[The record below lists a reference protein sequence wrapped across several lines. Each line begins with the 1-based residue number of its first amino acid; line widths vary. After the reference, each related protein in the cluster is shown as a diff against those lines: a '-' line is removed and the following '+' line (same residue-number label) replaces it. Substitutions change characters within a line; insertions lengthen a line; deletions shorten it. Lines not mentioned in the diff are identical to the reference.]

1 MNQLILKIRFFCL
14 IVVLCLSACGGLWL
28 PKEVQLSQA
37 QLQALIA
44 RKFPIKKTLST
55 FVINVEARLE
65 HPIISI
71 DAPHQRIQLATQ
83 VSVLTDT
90 DSTVKKGQLVV
101 SGQPYYDTARHALLL
116 RSASIEQFEVESVP
130 PGILPLLGGLWLKTM
145 DEIELYVLNDEQI
158 QRLGKTLDTATIVF
172 STDHILIK
180 R

>member
-1 MNQLILKIRFFCL
+1 MNTIILKIRLFFL
-14 IVVLCLSACGGLWL
+14 LFVLLLSACGGLL
-28 PKEVQLSQA
+28 PKEIQLSQT

-44 RKFPIKKTLST
+44 RKFPIKKTLAT

-65 HPIISI
+65 NPVISI
-71 DAPHQRIQLATQ
+71 DASHRSVQLAVQ
-83 VSVLTDT
+83 VSILTDT
-90 DSTVKKGQLVV
+90 DSTVKTGRLVV
-101 SGQPYYDTARHALLL
+101 SGQPYYDPARHALLL

-130 PGILPLLGGLWLKTM
+130 PGILPLLGSAWLKTM

-172 STDHILIK
+172 SADHLLIK